1 MYVLVS
7 NPDLPDPNL
16 EGFRERIWVRNYPC
30 ACCGNDNMVS
40 MEFIVK
46 QYYSFS
52 GVRIDQGRPNLVNPV
67 MPAAR
72 CRWSL
77 CINRSLAS
85 EATGQRLCKQ

>member
-1 MYVLVS
+1 VLVS

-46 QYYSFS
+46 QYYSVS
-52 GVRIDQGRPNLVNPV
+52 GLRIDQGNHWLPKFGEP
-67 MPAAR
+67 
-72 CRWSL
+72 SH
-77 CINRSLAS
+77 AS
-85 EATGQRLCKQ
+85 SKMQVESMHK